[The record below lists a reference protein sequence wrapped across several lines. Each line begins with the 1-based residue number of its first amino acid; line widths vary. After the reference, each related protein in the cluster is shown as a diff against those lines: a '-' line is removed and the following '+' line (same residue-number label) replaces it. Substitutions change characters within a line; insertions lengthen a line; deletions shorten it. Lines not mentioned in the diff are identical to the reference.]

1 VDPTVALSL
10 LLVLVATFA
19 SVRYAAKLRRK
30 KLLAERERQR
40 RRRPK
45 YKPRSMS
52 SRAEMRAYDDPST
65 LAGDIT
71 TFGTTPTTTG
81 QSGGGISAPPRAADR
96 AGKHAKAP
104 TSGKPPGKP
113 RT

>member
-1 VDPTVALSL
+1 MDLTVALSL
-10 LLVLVATFA
+10 LLVLVAAFA
-19 SVRYAAKLRRK
+19 LVRYAVKVRRK

-40 RRRPK
+40 RKRPK

-71 TFGTTPTTTG
+71 TFGATPTTTG

-96 AGKHAKAP
+96 AGQHTQAP
-104 TSGKPPGKP
+104 TSGMPPGKP